1 MYGERGRIGLI
12 TLATDTGVLPEY
24 QRLMPPCVQV
34 YPAPI
39 LLPRGDVTP
48 AALTEM
54 LADDSLERA
63 ATLLS
68 WAEVDVIVFA
78 CTTGSLVN
86 GPGWDQEL
94 IARIRMASDTP
105 ATTTATAVLDMM
117 SNVGSER
124 LAIATPYLPELNAIE
139 KTFFDAHGIDVVH
152 IAGLGCATDPEIGRL
167 GPADA
172 VALLETME
180 LDKADTIF
188 ISCTNW
194 HLVEST
200 PAIEKRYGKNVIT
213 SNLAGS
219 WSALRLAGLDG
230 SARDLQSKPGDVSK

>member
-1 MYGERGRIGLI
+1 MYGERARIGLI
-12 TLATDTGVLPEY
+12 TLATDTGVMPEY
-24 QRLMPPCVQV
+24 QRLMPSGVQV
-34 YPAPI
+34 YPSPI

-68 WAEVDVIVFA
+68 WARVDVIVFA

-86 GPGWDQEL
+86 GRGWDQEL
-94 IARIRMASDTP
+94 IARIRTASDIP
-105 ATTTATAVLDMM
+105 ATTTATAVLEMM
-117 SNVGSER
+117 RNVGSER
-124 LAIATPYLPELNAIE
+124 LAIATPYLPELNTIE
-139 KTFFDAHGIDVVH
+139 RAFFEDHGFDVVD

-180 LDKADTIF
+180 TEQADTIF

-194 HLVEST
+194 HVVESIA
-200 PAIEKRYGKNVIT
+200 AIARRYGKNVTT
-213 SNLAGS
+213 SNLAGA
-219 WSALRLAGLDG
+219 WLALSLAGLER
-230 SARDLQSKPGDVSK
+230 SAKDLQSLARDVST